1 MHGFIG
7 FDIGGTNLR
16 CGLSLENGKIVTFY
30 KENTEAQKG
39 IQEIIEKISRL
50 VNRVEKEHPEVSIA
64 GIGIGIAG
72 ILKPS
77 QGIVCFSPNLPGWR
91 NVPLVSILK
100 KRLPYPIFIENDA
113 NLIALGEAWQGR
125 GQGENNFFLLTLG
138 TGVGGGIIAQGHL
151 WTGETSGAEIGH
163 IKINPHGERC
173 LCGRR
178 GCLET
183 YASATWLIRRAYK
196 HLKAGMPSVLARHK
210 QITAKDIFTAAQR
223 GDILAR
229 YLFTLAGWAL
239 GIGIANLCN
248 VLGFTTVIIGGGV
261 SNAWDAFIGPLK
273 YTLTQEL
280 LAVDYS
286 EVKVLRASLGD
297 IAGIY
302 GACYLVKQRLEGYGY

>member
-1 MHGFIG
+1 
-7 FDIGGTNLR
+7 R
-16 CGLSLENGKIVTFY
+16 
-30 KENTEAQKG
+30 Q
-39 IQEIIEKISRL
+39 
-50 VNRVEKEHPEVSIA
+50 
-64 GIGIGIAG
+64 
-72 ILKPS
+72 
-77 QGIVCFSPNLPGWR
+77 
-91 NVPLVSILK
+91 
-100 KRLPYPIFIENDA
+100 LPYPIFIENDA
-113 NLIALGEAWQGR
+113 NLIALGEAWQGT

-163 IKINPHGERC
+163 IKIDPHGERC

-196 HLKAGMPSVLARHK
+196 HLEAGMPSVLAKHK

-229 YLFTLAGWAL
+229 HLFRLAGWAL

-280 LAVDYS
+280 LAVDYN
-286 EVKVLRASLGD
+286 EVKILKAALGD
-297 IAGIY
+297 MAGIY
-302 GACYLVKQRLEGYGY
+302 GACYLVKQRVGGYRY

>member
-1 MHGFIG
+1 MRGFIG

-16 CGLSLENGKIVTFY
+16 CGLTLEDGRIVAFY
-30 KENTEAQKG
+30 KESTEAKRG
-39 IQEIIEKISRL
+39 VREIIKKIVYL
-50 VNRVEKEHPEVSIA
+50 IHKAKEERPEVTVA
-64 GIGIGIAG
+64 GVGIGIAG

-77 QGIVCFSPNLPGWR
+77 QGMVCFSPNLPGWR

-100 KRLPYPIFIENDA
+100 RQLPYPIFIENDA
-113 NLIALGEAWQGR
+113 NLVALGEAWQGT
-125 GQGENNFFLLTLG
+125 GQGISNFFLLTLG
-138 TGVGGGIIAQGHL
+138 TGVGGGIIAQGQL

-163 IKINPHGERC
+163 VKIEPHGERC

-196 HLKAGMPSVLARHK
+196 HLKAGMPSLLARRK

-229 YLFTLAGWAL
+229 HLFELAGWAL

-286 EVKVLRASLGD
+286 EVKVLRATLGD

-302 GACYLVKQRLEGYGY
+302 GACYLVKQRLQEYGY